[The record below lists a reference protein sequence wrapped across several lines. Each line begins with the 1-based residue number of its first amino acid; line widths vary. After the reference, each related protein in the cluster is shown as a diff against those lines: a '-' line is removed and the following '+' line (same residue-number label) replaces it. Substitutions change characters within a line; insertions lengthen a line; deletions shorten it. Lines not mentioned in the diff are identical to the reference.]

1 MRPSFVDLKPMKSA
15 QTPST
20 AQFIPAIISG
30 GSGTRLWPVSR
41 QSFPK
46 QFAEIFGDG
55 LGNSLFARAAARLM
69 PLGSPWTIT
78 VEELRTLTEK
88 SLIVEGLT
96 REQALRQTLYE
107 PRGRNTA
114 PAIAFL
120 CRALELHGFRESVVG
135 VFPADQL
142 IEDESKFRETV
153 LQAIEFAVRGEIV
166 TLGITP
172 TFPAT
177 GYGYIETSGGA
188 LGSSTSGAT
197 TAMKAVRFREKPD
210 VNTARE
216 FLAHGGYL
224 WNAGMFVFKLSR
236 MIELLKQH
244 APKVWT
250 PFESLRSDFS
260 NLKEV
265 YDQVE
270 AISIDYAVMEK
281 LESHVTVPCHFG
293 WNDVGSWDAV
303 ADVKE
308 GKHSVLA
315 NSALAAGID
324 AEGATAAIQILSENN
339 FVFPTDQKTYAFVG
353 VEDLVVVDTQD
364 ATLIVKRGQSEK
376 VKDVVDRLKSFPPM
390 AARRATQHAF
400 EIRPW
405 GKFEVLKDT
414 PDFKSKVIT
423 VDPGAQISYQS
434 HSKRAE
440 HWTIIKGSGEVVL
453 NDEII
458 PVQHG
463 SHVFIPLKAKHR
475 IRNTGKEPLTFVEV
489 QLGTYFGED
498 DIVRFEDSYGRK

>member
-1 MRPSFVDLKPMKSA
+1 MKTA
-15 QTPST
+15 PAPST

-55 LGNSLFARAAARLM
+55 LGNSLFARAASRLM

-120 CRALELHGFRESVVG
+120 CRALELQGFRESIVG

-142 IEDESKFRETV
+142 IEDENGFRETV
-153 LQAIEFAVRGEIV
+153 LTAIECAVRGDIV

-177 GYGYIETSGGA
+177 GYGYIETSGVAGTVGGA
-188 LGSSTSGAT
+188 SSASVP
-197 TAMKAVRFREKPD
+197 MKAIRFCEKP
-210 VNTARE
+210 NEKTARH
-216 FLAHGGYL
+216 FLDQGNYL

-250 PFESLRSDFS
+250 PFESLRADYS
-260 NLKEV
+260 NLKEI

-270 AISIDYAVMEK
+270 AISFDYAVMEK
-281 LESHVTVPCHFG
+281 LESHVTIPCKFG

-324 AEGATAAIQILSENN
+324 AEGATAAIQVMSENN
-339 FVFPTDQKTYAFVG
+339 FVFPTDRKTYAFVG
-353 VEDLVVVDTQD
+353 VNDLVVVDTQD

-376 VKDVVDRLKSFPPM
+376 VKEVVDRLKSFPPM
-390 AARRATQHAF
+390 AARRATEHAF

-423 VDPGAQISYQS
+423 VDAGQQISYQS
-434 HSKRAE
+434 HAKRAE

-458 PVQHG
+458 PVHPG

-475 IRNTGKEPLTFVEV
+475 IRNTGTEPLTFVEV

>member
-1 MRPSFVDLKPMKSA
+1 MKTLADKGKS
-15 QTPST
+15 S
-20 AQFIPAIISG
+20 FIPAIISG

-55 LGNSLFARAAARLM
+55 LGNTLFGRTVARVM

-88 SLIVEGLT
+88 TLIVEGLT
-96 REQALRQTLYE
+96 REQAIRQTLYE

-120 CRALELHGFRESVVG
+120 CRALELQGFHDSIVG
-135 VFPADQL
+135 VFPADPL
-142 IEDESKFRETV
+142 IDDENLFRETV
-153 LQAIEFAVRGEIV
+153 LRAVEFAVRGEIV
-166 TLGITP
+166 TLGIKP

-177 GYGYIETSGGA
+177 GYGYIETAGVAPGA
-188 LGSSTSGAT
+188 HGASNP
-197 TAMKAVRFREKPD
+197 AMKAVRFREKPD
-210 VNTARE
+210 EATAKR
-216 FLAHGGYL
+216 FLASGGYF

-236 MIELLKQH
+236 MIELLKEH
-244 APKVWT
+244 APKVWD
-250 PFESLRSDFS
+250 PFEYLKADYS
-260 NLKEV
+260 NLSDV
-265 YDQVE
+265 YDKVE

-281 LESHVTVPCHFG
+281 LDSHITMPCEFE
-293 WNDVGSWDAV
+293 WNDVGSWDAI
-303 ADVKE
+303 ADIKQ
-308 GKHSVLA
+308 GKHAVLA
-315 NSALAAGID
+315 KSALSTGLD
-324 AEGATAAIQILSENN
+324 ASGATAAIQVTAENN
-339 FVFPTDQKTYAFVG
+339 FVFPTDNKTYAFVD

-364 ATLIVKRGQSEK
+364 ATLIVKRGHSEK
-376 VKDVVDRLKSFPPM
+376 VKEVVDRLKSFPPL

-414 PDFKSKVIT
+414 PDFKSKVIV

-434 HSKRAE
+434 HAKRAE
-440 HWTIIKGSGEVVL
+440 HWTIIKGQGEVVL

-458 PVQHG
+458 KVAAG
-463 SHVFIPLKAKHR
+463 SHVFIPVQAKHR
-475 IRNTGKEPLTFVEV
+475 IRNTGSEPLTFVEV

-498 DIVRFEDSYGRK
+498 DIVRYEDSYGRR

>member
-1 MRPSFVDLKPMKSA
+1 
-15 QTPST
+15 
-20 AQFIPAIISG
+20 
-30 GSGTRLWPVSR
+30 
-41 QSFPK
+41 
-46 QFAEIFGDG
+46 
-55 LGNSLFARAAARLM
+55 M

-120 CRALELHGFRESVVG
+120 CRALQLQGFRESIVG

-142 IEDESKFRETV
+142 IEDENAFRDTV
-153 LQAIEFAVRGEIV
+153 LKAIEFAVRGDIV

-177 GYGYIETSGGA
+177 GYGYIETRGPAAATAGA
-188 LGSSTSGAT
+188 NSEVTKLGTTSV
-197 TAMKAVRFREKPD
+197 AMNAIRFREKPD
-210 VNTARE
+210 EKTAKQ
-216 FLAHGGYL
+216 FLAQGGYL

-250 PFESLRSDFS
+250 PFETLRADYS
-260 NLKEV
+260 NLVEV
-265 YDQVE
+265 YDAVE

-281 LESHVTVPCHFG
+281 LESHVTVPCQFG

-315 NSALAAGID
+315 NSALVNGID
-324 AEGATAAIQILSENN
+324 AEGATAAIQILSDNN
-339 FVFPTDQKTYAFVG
+339 FVFPTDNKTYAFVG

-376 VKDVVDRLKSFPPM
+376 VKDVVDRLKSFPPR

-440 HWTIIKGSGEVVL
+440 HWTIIKGRGEVVL
-453 NDEII
+453 NDETL
-458 PVQHG
+458 PVEAG

-475 IRNTGKEPLTFVEV
+475 IRNTGDEPLTFVEV